1 MHGGIIAVAVRPTK
15 VGKAVMAGMIR
26 LIPNL
31 NLHLGLGNRQN
42 HKTP

>member
-1 MHGGIIAVAVRPTK
+1 
-15 VGKAVMAGMIR
+15 MAGMIR